1 MEVTNLTAID
11 HEYDNLQRELEILK
25 RDISRYDEEVAR
37 DTALVELRQEVQ
49 LARMK
54 LNQLKQRYVPVPR

>member
-11 HEYDNLQRELEILK
+11 REHDNLQRELEILK